1 MLSPRPSS
9 SVLLSV
15 TERGA
20 EEMLSKFIGDM
31 RSKDLY
37 RFWPQ
42 AKSNKI
48 NFHLISQNLMLLTL
62 EPKKE
67 NQ

>member
-1 MLSPRPSS
+1 MLPPRPSS
-9 SVLLSV
+9 SVLSV

-20 EEMLSKFIGDM
+20 EETLSKFMGDM